1 MCCHC
6 FCFPCS
12 IKLKSLL
19 LLAPPFSLCSP
30 GCTRGK
36 KITHSVTVYT
46 LRLMTVR
53 PLTAPCVCVFNQ
65 SKHWSGAFS
74 WVQPLEWHKADTHL
88 HEHSHQ
94 TKVIRHIWFKK
105 LNISPDLPVRPQ
117 LMGKCECKCLGP
129 ESQRD
134 KPQYLLDKYNVKM
147 PTQANTLVS
156 PYGNPALRPRLPQC
170 NPVMIDAKEVS
181 AAHRA
186 RYFWGN
192 LPGMSRWYRQTA
204 AGRDRSPLALNVE
217 AYSFSSFVSPAHFR
231 PLTPMSNDKLDL
243 QECLEHGR
251 TAKVP
256 AAWLCVCICVSVLT
270 FFVVKLCGQF

>member
-1 MCCHC
+1 MLPL
-6 FCFPCS
+6 F
-12 IKLKSLL
+12 LLSLL
-19 LLAPPFSLCSP
+19 HKVEQPSSLSTSFQSVQPWMYKGEKNHTLSDCLYTQANDSQ
-30 GCTRGK
+30 T
-36 KITHSVTVYT
+36 THST
-46 LRLMTVR
+46 L
-53 PLTAPCVCVFNQ
+53 CVCVFNQ

-117 LMGKCECKCLGP
+117 LMGNCECKCLGP